1 LQGWMVSAMPL
12 LLGLVLNY
20 MRPDLIQPMLQ
31 HLFGYVLVG
40 IVLVMEGLGFL
51 LIRRI
56 VNIDV

>member
-1 LQGWMVSAMPL
+1 MPL

-56 VNIDV
+56 VNVDV